1 MYVILSQAGVL
12 DQSTILNNCPRL
24 EVDDLVACLEY
35 AAVLATGKVVYA

>member
-1 MYVILSQAGVL
+1 MYVILSQAGVH
-12 DQSTILNNCPRL
+12 STILNNCPRL

>member
-1 MYVILSQAGVL
+1 MYVILSHAGGL
-12 DQSTILNNCPRL
+12 NQSTLLNDGPRL

>member
-1 MYVILSQAGVL
+1 VYVILSHAGVN
-12 DQSTILNNCPRL
+12 QSTILNNCPRL